1 MIDGTQIGN
10 SCIQNTGFGLKKMS
24 EDCLVLNIW
33 SANRGQNRT
42 LQPVMFFIHGGGYLG
57 GSIFE
62 LNNFRQ
68 LTYNGSALATNK
80 SGIRFGQLSAQ
91 CVRSN
96 VWRSGLISGQFTVI

>member
-1 MIDGTQIGN
+1 
-10 SCIQNTGFGLKKMS
+10 MS

-33 SANRGQNRT
+33 TANRGQNRAI
-42 LQPVMFFIHGGGYLG
+42 QPVMFFIHGGGYLG

-80 SGIRFGQLSAQ
+80 VVFVSVNYRLNVFGLMYGGVDSSPGNLPLYDQQMALKWVS
-91 CVRSN
+91 R
-96 VWRSGLISGQFTVI
+96 T